1 MVEIVKMLFLNSLGL
16 MIGSGALISTKTKMT
31 NITAEKMNEPMT
43 CQEPQGYCVPAQEK
57 ASSKGTVHAIR
68 VTTPR

>member
-16 MIGSGALISTKTKMT
+16 IIGSGALISTNTKMT
-31 NITAEKMNEPMT
+31 NITAAKMNEPMT
-43 CQEPQGYCVPAQEK
+43 CQEPHAYCVPAQEK